1 MYLKFFGDHAL
12 RATGTTAHPYCE
24 AAQSVLNLFRGRAK
38 AEDVIAN
45 LETIKNTLESAEEG
59 HANVNSA
66 VRFITMQSLLHI
78 GCRSFSHLLNAIERY
93 LPLLRNLVSGGVSN
107 AVGGGTPEAKSDILS
122 ASASFWK
129 YNRQMIGIVFDKLM
143 QYQIVD
149 PTDVVAW
156 IFSQEAGVG
165 EPRALWG
172 QSSLSTYE
180 WDLLKGALDKANGRV
195 LIAKRKVVALRK
207 EDDDTRGRA
216 KATANAMEVDAD
228 AKPGGARKLTFY
240 EHDAY
245 NIPKR
250 TSHRRLTTQR

>member
-1 MYLKFFGDHAL
+1 MAL
-12 RATGTTAHPYCE
+12 FTSSDGAIDNPYHE

-45 LETIKNTLESAEEG
+45 LEVLKNTLESAEVG
-59 HANVNSA
+59 HANVNA
-66 VRFITMQSLLHI
+66 LVRSITMQSLLHI
-78 GCRSFSHLLNAIERY
+78 GSRSFSHLLNAIERY
-93 LPLLRNLVSGGVSN
+93 LPLLRNLASGGASS
-107 AVGGGTPEAKSDILS
+107 AGGGGIPEAKADIMT

-129 YNRQMIGIVFDKLM
+129 HNRQMIGIVFDKLM

-156 IFSQEAGVG
+156 IFSQESGGVG
-165 EPRALWG
+165 EPRILCAPYSIG
-172 QSSLSTYE
+172 TYE

-195 LIAKRKVVALRK
+195 LIAKRKVVALQK

-228 AKPGGARKLTFY
+228 AKPGKDLVVHSLFK
-240 EHDAY
+240 E
-245 NIPKR
+245 IMFIM
-250 TSHRRLTTQR
+250 